1 MVQRNFNSGVRLKMK
16 LGVVM
21 DPIETINFKKDST
34 LAMMIEA
41 QRKGHE
47 IIYITPDSLFIDSGI
62 SYASSNKMEV
72 RNDPSDWFTKEEE
85 TIIELSE
92 LDSILMRQD
101 PPFNSGYIYNTY
113 VLEMA
118 ARQGVNIFNNPRSL
132 RDCNEKV
139 YATEFPQCC
148 TKHLVTSRKDFL
160 TDFVLEN
167 KDTVIK
173 PLDGMGGASIFR
185 VKANDPNLNV
195 ILETITDHFTEKVMI
210 QEFIPEITEGDKRI
224 LIVDGKPMSAS
235 IARVPAEGE
244 LRGNLAAGAS
254 AVAKSLSDR
263 DLWICEEVGPSLVEK
278 GLLLVGLDII
288 GDYLTEINVTS
299 PTCFKEYKELCDID
313 VAKIFIESVE
323 EFSK

>member
-1 MVQRNFNSGVRLKMK
+1 MK

-21 DPIETINFKKDST
+21 DPVESINFKKDST
-34 LAMMIEA
+34 LAMMLEA
-41 QRKGHE
+41 QSKNHQ
-47 IIYITPDSLFIDSGI
+47 IFYITTNSLFIDSGI
-62 SYASSNKMEV
+62 AYASSSEILL
-72 RNDPSDWFTKEEE
+72 RDDPSDWFSLEEE
-85 TIIELSE
+85 RVIRLKE

-101 PPFNSGYIYNTY
+101 PPFNSDYIYNTY

-118 ARQGVNIFNNPRSL
+118 QREGVNIFNDPRSL

-139 YATEFPQCC
+139 FATEFPQCC
-148 TKHLVTSRKDFL
+148 TKHLVTSKKDLL
-160 TDFVLEN
+160 TDFVIEH

-185 VKANDPNLNV
+185 LKSHDPNLNV
-195 ILETITDHFTEKVMI
+195 ILETITNHFAEKVMI
-210 QEFIPEITEGDKRI
+210 QEYIPEIAEGDKRI
-224 LIVDGKPMSAS
+224 LVVNGEPMGAA
-235 IARVPAEGE
+235 IARIPAEGE

-254 AVAKSLSDR
+254 AIARSLTER
-263 DLWICEEVGPSLVEK
+263 DMWICKEVGPSLVEK

>member
-1 MVQRNFNSGVRLKMK
+1 MK

-41 QRKGHE
+41 QDKGHE
-47 IIYITPDSLFIDSGI
+47 IFYMTPDSLFINSGV
-62 SYASSNKMEV
+62 AFSNMANIEV
-72 RNDPSDWFTKEEE
+72 RNDSSNWFSLGE
-85 TIIELSE
+85 TSPMNLSH
-92 LDSILMRQD
+92 LDAILMRQD
-101 PPFNSGYIYNTY
+101 PPFNSEYIYNTY

-118 ARQGVNIFNNPRSL
+118 SRLGVHVFNNPRSL

-148 TKHLVTSRKDFL
+148 TKHIVTSRKDLL
-160 TDFVLEN
+160 TNFVREF
-167 KDTVIK
+167 KDTVVK

-185 VKANDPNLNV
+185 LKSNDPNLNV
-195 ILETITDHFTEKVMI
+195 ILETITHHFTEKVMI
-210 QEFIPEITEGDKRI
+210 QEFIPEISEGDKRI
-224 LIVDGKPMSAS
+224 LLVNGEPMGAA
-235 IARVPAEGE
+235 IARIPAEGE

-254 AVAKSLSDR
+254 AVAKSLSER
-263 DLWICEEVGPSLVEK
+263 DLWICKEVGPSLVKK

-299 PTCFKEYKELCDID
+299 PTCFKEYKELSDID
-313 VAKIFIESVE
+313 VAKTFIESVE
-323 EFSK
+323 EFTK

>member
-1 MVQRNFNSGVRLKMK
+1 MK

-41 QRKGHE
+41 QQKGHE
-47 IIYITPDSLFIDSGI
+47 IFYMTPDALFINSGTAFALI
-62 SYASSNKMEV
+62 SKVEV
-72 RNDPSDWFTKEEE
+72 RNDPANWFSLEDATRVKLSD
-85 TIIELSE
+85 
-92 LDSILMRQD
+92 LDAILMRQD
-101 PPFNSGYIYNTY
+101 PPFNSEYIYNTY

-118 ARQGVNIFNNPRSL
+118 SRQGVKIFNNPKSL

-139 YATEFPQCC
+139 FATEFPQCC
-148 TKHLVTSRKDFL
+148 TKHLVTSNRELLKN
-160 TDFVLEN
+160 FVEEY

-185 VKANDPNLNV
+185 IKDNDPNLSV
-195 ILETITDHFTEKVMI
+195 ILETITNHFSEKVMI
-210 QEFIPEITEGDKRI
+210 QEYIPEILEGDKRI
-224 LIVDGKPMSAS
+224 LVINGKPMQAA
-235 IARVPAEGE
+235 IARIPAQGE

-254 AVAKSLSDR
+254 AVAKSLSER
-263 DLWICEEVGPSLVEK
+263 DIWICNQVAPSLVEK

-288 GDYLTEINVTS
+288 GDYLTEVNVTS

-313 VAKIFIESVE
+313 VAQIFIESVE
-323 EFSK
+323 EISQ

>member
-1 MVQRNFNSGVRLKMK
+1 MK
-16 LGVVM
+16 LGIVM

-41 QRKGHE
+41 QNKNHE
-47 IIYITPDSLFIDSGI
+47 LFYMTPDSLYINSGI
-62 SYASSNKMEV
+62 SYAASSKVEV
-72 RNDPSDWFTKEEE
+72 KNDPLGWFELEEE
-85 TIIELSE
+85 KLIKLSQ
-92 LDSILMRQD
+92 LDAILMRQD
-101 PPFNSGYIYNTY
+101 PPFNSNYIYNTY

-118 ARQGVNIFNNPRSL
+118 SREGVSIFNNPRSL

-139 YATEFPQCC
+139 FATEFPQCC
-148 TKHLVTSRKDFL
+148 TKHLVTSHKKLL
-160 TDFVLEN
+160 TDFVEEHN
-167 KDTVIK
+167 DTVIK

-185 VKANDPNLNV
+185 LKKNDPNLNV
-195 ILETITDHFTEKVMI
+195 ILETITLHFTQKVMI
-210 QEFIPEITEGDKRI
+210 QEYIPEIAEGDKRV
-224 LIVDGKPMSAS
+224 LIINGEPMSAA
-235 IARVPAEGE
+235 IARIPAQGE

-263 DLWICEEVGPSLVEK
+263 DMWICKEVGPSLVEK

-313 VAKIFIESVE
+313 VANTFIEAVE
-323 EFSK
+323 EFTL

>member
-1 MVQRNFNSGVRLKMK
+1 MK
-16 LGVVM
+16 LGIVM

-41 QRKGHE
+41 QNKNHE
-47 IIYITPDSLFIDSGI
+47 LFYMTPDSLYINSGI
-62 SYASSNKMEV
+62 SYAASSKVEV
-72 RNDPSDWFTKEEE
+72 KNDPLGWFELEEE
-85 TIIELSE
+85 KLIKLSQ
-92 LDSILMRQD
+92 LDAILMRQD
-101 PPFNSGYIYNTY
+101 PPFNSNYIYNTY

-118 ARQGVNIFNNPRSL
+118 SREGVSIFNNPRSL

-139 YATEFPQCC
+139 FATEFPQCC
-148 TKHLVTSRKDFL
+148 TKHLVTSHKKLL
-160 TDFVLEN
+160 TDFVEEHN
-167 KDTVIK
+167 DTVIK

-185 VKANDPNLNV
+185 LKKNDPNLNV
-195 ILETITDHFTEKVMI
+195 ILETITLHFTQKVMI
-210 QEFIPEITEGDKRI
+210 QEYIPEIAEGDKRV
-224 LIVDGKPMSAS
+224 LIINGEPMSAA
-235 IARVPAEGE
+235 IARIPAQGE

-263 DLWICEEVGPSLVEK
+263 DMWICKEVGSSLVEK

-313 VAKIFIESVE
+313 VAKTFIEAVE
-323 EFSK
+323 EFTL

>member
-1 MVQRNFNSGVRLKMK
+1 MK

-47 IIYITPDSLFIDSGI
+47 IIYITPDSLFINSGI

-160 TDFVLEN
+160 TDFVIAN

-313 VAKIFIESVE
+313 VAEIFIELVE
-323 EFSK
+323 GSSK

>member
-1 MVQRNFNSGVRLKMK
+1 MK

-21 DPIETINFKKDST
+21 DPIESINFKKDST

-41 QRKGHE
+41 QSKGHE
-47 IIYITPDSLFIDSGI
+47 IFYITPNALFIDSGI
-62 SYASSNKMEV
+62 AFASSAKIEV
-72 RNDPSDWFTKEEE
+72 KDNPSDWFSLEEE
-85 TIIELSE
+85 KIIKLSE
-92 LDSILMRQD
+92 LNSILMRQD
-101 PPFNSGYIYNTY
+101 PPFNSDYIYNTY

-118 ARQGVNIFNNPRSL
+118 SREGVNIFNNPRSL

-139 YATEFPQCC
+139 YASEFPQCC
-148 TKHLVTSRKDFL
+148 TKHLVTSNKL
-160 TDFVLEN
+160 LLSQFVEEY

-185 VKANDPNLNV
+185 LKKNEPNLNV
-195 ILETITDHFTEKVMI
+195 ILETITHHFTQKVMI
-210 QEFIPEITEGDKRI
+210 QEYIPQISEGDKRI
-224 LIVDGKPMSAS
+224 LVINGEPMGAA
-235 IARVPAEGE
+235 IARIPAEGE

-254 AVAKSLSDR
+254 AVAKSLSER
-263 DLWICEEVGPSLVEK
+263 DIWICKEVGPSLVKK

-313 VAKIFIESVE
+313 VAKTFIDSVE
-323 EFSK
+323 EFSL

>member
-1 MVQRNFNSGVRLKMK
+1 MK

-21 DPIETINFKKDST
+21 DPIESINFKKDST
-34 LAMMIEA
+34 LAMMLEA
-41 QRKGHE
+41 QSKNHH
-47 IIYITPDSLFIDSGI
+47 IFYITTNSLFIESGI
-62 SYASSNKMEV
+62 AYATTSKIQL
-72 RNDPSDWFTKEEE
+72 RDDPADWFTLEEE
-85 TIIELSE
+85 KVMRLAE

-101 PPFNSGYIYNTY
+101 PPFNSDYIYNTY

-118 ARQGVNIFNNPRSL
+118 QREGVNIFNNPRSL

-139 YATEFPQCC
+139 FATEFPQCC
-148 TKHLVTSRKDFL
+148 TKHLVTSKKNLL
-160 TDFVLEN
+160 TDFVIEH

-185 VKANDPNLNV
+185 LKSHDPNLNV
-195 ILETITDHFTEKVMI
+195 ILETITDHFAEKVMI
-210 QEFIPEITEGDKRI
+210 QEYIPEISEGDKRI
-224 LIVDGKPMSAS
+224 LVINGEPMGAA
-235 IARVPAEGE
+235 IARIPAEGE

-254 AVAKSLSDR
+254 AVARSLTER
-263 DLWICEEVGPSLVEK
+263 DMWICKEVAPSLVEK

-323 EFSK
+323 KFSK

>member
-1 MVQRNFNSGVRLKMK
+1 MK

-21 DPIETINFKKDST
+21 DPIESINFKKDST
-34 LAMMIEA
+34 LAMMLEA
-41 QRKGHE
+41 QSKNHH
-47 IIYITPDSLFIDSGI
+47 IFYITTNSLFIESGI
-62 SYASSNKMEV
+62 AYATTSKIQL
-72 RNDPSDWFTKEEE
+72 RDDPADWFTLEEE
-85 TIIELSE
+85 KVMRLAE

-101 PPFNSGYIYNTY
+101 PPFNSDYIYNTY

-118 ARQGVNIFNNPRSL
+118 QREGVNVFNNPRSL

-139 YATEFPQCC
+139 FATEFPQCC
-148 TKHLVTSRKDFL
+148 TKHLVTSKKNLL
-160 TDFVLEN
+160 TDFVIEH

-185 VKANDPNLNV
+185 LKSHDPNLNV
-195 ILETITDHFTEKVMI
+195 ILETITDHFAEKVMI
-210 QEFIPEITEGDKRI
+210 QEYIPEISEGDKRI
-224 LIVDGKPMSAS
+224 LVINGEPMGAA
-235 IARVPAEGE
+235 IARIPAEGE

-254 AVAKSLSDR
+254 AVAKSLTDR
-263 DLWICEEVGPSLVEK
+263 DMWICNEVAPSLVEK